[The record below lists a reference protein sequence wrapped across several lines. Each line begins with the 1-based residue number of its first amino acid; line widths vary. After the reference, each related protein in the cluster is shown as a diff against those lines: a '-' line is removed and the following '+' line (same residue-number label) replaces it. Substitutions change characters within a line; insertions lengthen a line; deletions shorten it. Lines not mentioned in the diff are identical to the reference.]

1 MGRRLSWLHRPLVV
15 RQNSNEGLKSVK
27 QPATGLFH
35 TFQLSSVGPLALGI
49 AGAAVFFSWALAT
62 PASPPDSGNAGS
74 AGVQSSPLQLS
85 NPFLAAGVS
94 PQFPSGGQ
102 IGADGNG
109 FDAGDACSGASVDR
123 SLTALDGIAPYTF
136 TTTTAGSFNLSLN
149 SAGRLTGVMNAAAG
163 PLSYFTASVKDST
176 GAVRTGS
183 YFLNAPNC
191 STFHF
196 AQGSVSQARVG
207 EDFITKI
214 DVIDP
219 PGPVAFAI
227 VPGSVSLN
235 GVPQSSLSAAGFQ
248 LFPDGVLAGR
258 PLASGSVTFTA
269 SAVSNGAH
277 ALNRSGASPDAS
289 FTLNVMPQ
297 TQVQSVMAT
306 GHLAIHGGQPGRDWL
321 DLSTYLNTGGLPAR
335 AFAGAP
341 LTLRL
346 GAQVFT
352 ATFGARARNPDIT
365 ANVNNAMGLLHV
377 RMRNQ
382 DFSKLL
388 QGPIPDN
395 STQDI
400 VVQLSL
406 GATVQGVE
414 ILECQSRNRAGRFQ
428 LTYDLARNRPLG
440 GLFQIVSL
448 QGVNFFG
455 QLAFLVKF
463 IITPVG
469 GEMVQASQSAV
480 SIGPGFTQTF
490 PLSRGQSFN
499 SAGPIQFFAAPPR
512 THVGTV
518 LTNALNPSSVG
529 ISPTATG
536 QPQPFLMRVDLSGA
550 GAPLSGVCSDIIGP
564 NFSFPVFIP
573 VIIIDGGGDGGGDFI
588 DGGGGGGGG
597 DCGCGDG
604 GDGGG
609 FKYVQPKG
617 NGHQKRR

>member
-1 MGRRLSWLHRPLVV
+1 MGRRFSWLHRPL
-15 RQNSNEGLKSVK
+15 
-27 QPATGLFH
+27 
-35 TFQLSSVGPLALGI
+35 ALGV
-49 AGAAVFFSWALAT
+49 AGAAALFSWALAT
-62 PASPPDSGNAGS
+62 PASPPGSGNVGGG
-74 AGVQSSPLQLS
+74 GVQTSPLQLS
-85 NPFLAAGVS
+85 NPFLAAGVT
-94 PQFPSGGQ
+94 PQFPSGGL

-109 FDAGDACSGASVDR
+109 FDAGDACPGANVDR
-123 SLTALDGIAPYTF
+123 CLTALDGIAPYTF

-149 SAGRLTGVMNAAAG
+149 SAGRLTGVMNPAAG
-163 PLSYFTASVKDST
+163 PLSYFTASVKDSSGT
-176 GAVRTGS
+176 VRTGS
-183 YFLNAPNC
+183 YFLNSQNC

-196 AQGSVSQARVG
+196 AQDSLSQARVG

-214 DVIDP
+214 DVVGP

-235 GVPQSSLSAAGFQ
+235 GVAQSSLSFAGFQ

-258 PLASGSVTFTA
+258 PLVSGSIIFTV
-269 SAVSNGAH
+269 SAVSNGLH
-277 ALNRSGASPDAS
+277 ALNRFGASPDAS

-306 GHLAIHGGQPGRDWL
+306 GHLTIHGGQPGRDWL
-321 DLSTYLNTGGLPAR
+321 DLSTYLNAGGFTGR
-335 AFAGAP
+335 ALAGAP

-346 GAQVFT
+346 GSQVFT
-352 ATFGARARNPDIT
+352 ATLGASARNSNVS
-365 ANVNNAMGLLHV
+365 ANFNSALGLLHV
-377 RMRNQ
+377 HMRNQ

-388 QGPIPDN
+388 QGVAPDN
-395 STQDI
+395 STQEI
-400 VVQLSL
+400 VVQLTI
-406 GATVQGVE
+406 GAMVQGVE
-414 ILECQSRNRAGRFQ
+414 ILECQSRNRSGRFQ
-428 LTYDLARNRPLG
+428 LMYDLARNRPLG

-463 IITPVG
+463 IIAPVG
-469 GEMVQASQSAV
+469 GDMVQASQAMV

-490 PLSRGQSFN
+490 PLSRGQRFN
-499 SAGPIQFFAAPPR
+499 SAGQIQFFAAPPR

-536 QPQPFLMRVDLSGA
+536 LPQPFLMRIDLSGA
-550 GAPLSGVCSDIIGP
+550 GAPLSGVSSDIIGP
-564 NFSFPVFIP
+564 NFSFPIFVP
-573 VIIIDGGGDGGGDFI
+573 VIIIDGGGDGG
-588 DGGGGGGGG
+588 DGGVVSGGG

-609 FKYVQPKG
+609 FKYVQPKDKTR
-617 NGHQKRR
+617 QKRR